1 MYEYDI
7 EVSVHRIDWSMKTRL
22 STSHSSRVLMVW
34 SVRRE
39 TDRATARYVG
49 NRLTFTLYLDWRI
62 LNSFILCLL
71 PFVRSG
77 YVSLSSSLELL
88 IGLSIMKYQ
97 SQATTGPKLLKLSLS
112 LDNFKRKLQS
122 VNSKCSGKNNSNCFT
137 EKV

>member
-7 EVSVHRIDWSMKTRL
+7 EVSVHRIDMKTRL
-22 STSHSSRVLMVW
+22 STSHSSRVLMVG

-71 PFVRSG
+71 PLVRSG

-88 IGLSIMKYQ
+88 TGLSIMKYQ
-97 SQATTGPKLLKLSLS
+97 SQA
-112 LDNFKRKLQS
+112 
-122 VNSKCSGKNNSNCFT
+122 
-137 EKV
+137 